1 MQLSC
6 AIVIGQCGVKLVCFV
21 ATTHVAGLAT
31 HVAGLANRSKGRIAT
46 QVSGLATHVAG
57 QATHVAGLANRSKGR
72 IATQVATAQHVCYG
86 ATADGA
92 YVDFTHG
99 GYIFS

>member
-21 ATTHVAGLAT
+21 ATTHVAGLAN
-31 HVAGLANRSKGRIAT
+31 GSKGRIAT

-57 QATHVAGLANRSKGR
+57 LANRIKGR

-86 ATADGA
+86 ATTDGA

-99 GYIFS
+99 GIYRFIICQ